1 MIFYWVCTHQ
11 VCTHQVYL
19 GFTEVGLNKFHGH
32 HFSVLNHH
40 FCYTKHGRRLGVS
53 PVPGQ
58 TQFHIA
64 GYTQFIYI
72 YLYIYVSI
80 HINYVCNRHIRTNID
95 VSYFPITSHY
105 VMIAY
110 TRYIRHLTKKQRVT
124 LVSQASSRSLDAM
137 ATLAEQLLSQGCDES
152 GRHSSG
158 VSASLSWACECM

>member
-110 TRYIRHLTKKQRVT
+110 TRYIRHLTKKTTGDVGVAGVFEKFRCDGHVGRATSVARLWRVGAP
-124 LVSQASSRSLDAM
+124 Q
-137 ATLAEQLLSQGCDES
+137 
-152 GRHSSG
+152 
-158 VSASLSWACECM
+158 